1 MGTSARRIRKAL
13 EQLPIPD
20 PWDRD
25 RFVEHVAALR
35 GRPITLVPI
44 DVLGVVESPC
54 GLWLLREHDDI
65 IVYEGGTSEYHIDQI
80 VCHEV
85 GHMVLGHDRA
95 YPAAADGPPGD
106 AALRSLLPDIDPA
119 AVRAVLGRS
128 GYGNGMER
136 EAELFASM
144 VMVSSVPGAR
154 RQNLRNVLFRQ
165 Q

>member
-13 EQLPIPD
+13 ERLPIPD

-25 RFVEHVAALR
+25 RFVATVAELR

-44 DVLGVVESPC
+44 GALGVVESPC
-54 GLWLLREHDDI
+54 GLWLMREDDDV

-95 YPAAADGPPGD
+95 YPAGDGGPPGD
-106 AALRSLLPDIDPA
+106 ATLRALLPDIDPS

-128 GYGNGMER
+128 GYGSGMER
-136 EAELFASM
+136 EAELFATM
-144 VMVSSVPGAR
+144 VMVSSAPGAR

-165 Q
+165 R